1 VESSRQFA
9 VKNRVAIIA
18 PPRHDFD
25 SIGRSPMISQ
35 QRLVHLL
42 QICGA
47 ALGIPAAA
55 AGSYSAYKTFFS
67 PEATCQSL
75 RTSILATME
84 RRIAPDAKH
93 TLLRKDVTEFDKTCG
108 DSDPDARA
116 IFQAALQ
123 DASPPMRRAM
133 PAASMS
139 GASTPAAS
147 VPAAS
152 MPSGSM
158 PAAQAPATA
167 QVGRSEAST
176 APTAPMIG
184 RSGQAI
190 APVPGAPVNQ
200 HDATAAVPR
209 RQPLTIFGA
218 PGTSER
224 RGWVAI
230 SRKDK
235 AEGWIVNFTGYAISQ
250 TSLPP
255 AGTVLTAQRN
265 VPVWSEMQAAGAND
279 MSKLQ
284 NRIAPGS
291 CVRVLGT
298 RAAPVRLWAEV
309 APASCS

>member
-1 VESSRQFA
+1 M
-9 VKNRVAIIA
+9 ILT
-18 PPRHDFD
+18 
-25 SIGRSPMISQ
+25 SIGRLPMISQ
-35 QRLVHLL
+35 QRLVTLL

-55 AGSYSAYKTFFS
+55 AGSYTAYKTFFS

-75 RTSILATME
+75 RTNILAIME

-123 DASPPMRRAM
+123 DATPPMRRAM
-133 PAASMS
+133 PGASSASMPSASMPSASMPSASVPSASVPGASVPGASVPSASMS
-139 GASTPAAS
+139 G
-147 VPAAS
+147 
-152 MPSGSM
+152 
-158 PAAQAPATA
+158 AQAPATA
-167 QVGRSEAST
+167 RVGRLEAAT
-176 APTAPMIG
+176 APTATSIG
-184 RSGQAI
+184 RPEQAV
-190 APVPGAPVNQ
+190 APVAAAPVNQ
-200 HDATAAVPR
+200 PDATAAVPR
-209 RQPLTIFGA
+209 RPPLTIFGA

-235 AEGWIVNFTGYAISQ
+235 TEGWIVNFTGYAISQ

-265 VPVWSEMQAAGAND
+265 VPVWSEMQAGGAND

-284 NRIAPGS
+284 NRLAPGA
-291 CVRVLGT
+291 CVRVLAT
-298 RAAPVRLWAEV
+298 RAGPVRLWAEV